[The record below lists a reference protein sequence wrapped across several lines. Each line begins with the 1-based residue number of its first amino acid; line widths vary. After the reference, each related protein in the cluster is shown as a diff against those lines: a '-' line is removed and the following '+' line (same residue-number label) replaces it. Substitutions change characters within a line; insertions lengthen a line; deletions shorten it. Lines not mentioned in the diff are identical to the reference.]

1 MTVKNL
7 DNLRQKNH
15 KGLYKRGLSLSKEK
29 HSLLCDC
36 LEHICYAVK
45 DINALLEISQ
55 QQIVNCKY
63 PQNVKFI
70 CIIVYVSWIQENIK
84 IINTCLEEY
93 ATEGFSF
100 DLKEIKDYM
109 RALRSF
115 TVAHPFSTDRHEEYG
130 FDGTLRCADIRLP
143 NEYYF
148 PILGREDKFFLSK
161 DSKLV
166 PWQNQKVDYWLFV
179 YNENKYKN
187 KFKQYI
193 GIDID
198 DIISVANIYIDYIY
212 CLDKHLSKIK
222 VKNESDKL

>member
-7 DNLRQKNH
+7 NNLKRKNH
-15 KGLYKRGLSLSKEK
+15 KGLFKRGLSFSKEK

-36 LEHICYAVK
+36 LEHISSAIE
-45 DINALLEISQ
+45 DINDLLKIPQ
-55 QQIVNCKY
+55 QRIENCMY
-63 PQNVKFI
+63 PQNTKFI
-70 CIIVYVSWIQENIK
+70 CIVVYVSWIQENIK
-84 IINTCLEEY
+84 IINECLKEY

-100 DLKEIKDYM
+100 DLKEIKEYTL
-109 RALRSF
+109 ALRSF
-115 TVAHPFSTDRHEEYG
+115 TVAHPFSTDRHEEYT
-130 FDGTLRCADIRLP
+130 FDGTLICADIRLP

-148 PILGREDKFFLSK
+148 PFHNEDKFFLSK

-179 YNENKYKN
+179 YNENKYKS
-187 KFKQYI
+187 KLKQYI

-198 DIISVANIYIDYIY
+198 DIISVVNIYIDYIY

-222 VKNESDKL
+222 VKKESDKL